1 MAAGRGGRS
10 RERGLVALTSARC
23 PDCDRDLERGE
34 RERYF
39 CLQCGRQ
46 WLRIGL
52 IFEPDDPVPVAR
64 VVGGGASIAT
74 HSLGNR
80 GACCGAILDDA
91 GWEKFAC
98 AACGKRYVRV
108 GIQLVPE

>member
-1 MAAGRGGRS
+1 M
-10 RERGLVALTSARC
+10 ALTSARC

-34 RERYF
+34 RERYL

-64 VVGGGASIAT
+64 VVSGGASITT

-80 GACCGAILDDA
+80 SACCGAILDDA
-91 GWEKFAC
+91 GWEKSAC
-98 AACGKRYVRV
+98 ATCGKRYVRV